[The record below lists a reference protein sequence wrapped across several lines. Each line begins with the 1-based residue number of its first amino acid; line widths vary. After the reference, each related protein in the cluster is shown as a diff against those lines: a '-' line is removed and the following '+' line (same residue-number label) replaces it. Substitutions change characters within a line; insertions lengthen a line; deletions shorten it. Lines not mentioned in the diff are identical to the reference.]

1 MYKLW
6 FPYLTSRTG
15 WSYSFKGALAK
26 APKYQDLDGFDKDS
40 NGLFRIHIHIDALG
54 FIWVNLDSDTTPAVS
69 WEDDFEGV
77 DRQPRFGKFDFND
90 YHFDHQW
97 EMTGEYNWK
106 TLADNY
112 NEVSW
117 KQI

>member
-1 MYKLW
+1 MSP
-6 FPYLTSRTG
+6 FNLTSRTG

-26 APKYQDLDGFDKDS
+26 APKYQDLQGFNKDS
-40 NGLFRIHIHIDALG
+40 NSLFRIHVHIDALG
-54 FIWVNLDSDTTPAVS
+54 FIWINLDSETTPSVS

-77 DRQPRFGKFDFND
+77 DRQPRFGKFDLSE

-97 EMTGEYNWK
+97 EMLGEYNWK

-112 NEVSW
+112 NEVS
-117 KQI
+117 